1 MWTVFL
7 VEDESF
13 VREAIR
19 ETVDWERHG
28 FCVTGEAGN
37 GREALAAILELKPD
51 VVIADIVMPDMDGIE
66 LLKETRKAGIRSRFI
81 MLTAMNHF
89 DYARDALQ
97 YGAYNYLLKLS
108 LNDDI
113 LLENLA
119 RIKGELL
126 EELKAA
132 GEALYP
138 FYHRIWSGFRGT
150 GAPVHED
157 QAGTVAAAA
166 ADKFRNLG
174 LDIIGVLS
182 GAAPASMEQAGIR
195 KETYL
200 LVQSFYEGGQTTF
213 FCWRFHGKEEDIR
226 LYKPDFPAG
235 TAACSSLARLSED
248 WRRALNQLNGVW
260 YGREASA
267 MKEWQNGID
276 RRPETPH
283 RAPEATFGAKK
294 HPPIAELEAELIR
307 CFEERDEPKCAEAA
321 ALMWESMEATSFS
334 HMEVKMLAAHL
345 LHILA
350 RLAGRTSEDREGINS
365 AISHESL
372 LGYVL
377 QTIRELIRHLKE
389 ENVSFTDHP
398 EVNRVIQ
405 YMLEHYKEN
414 IKIADLAKLVAIN
427 GDYLSTVFGK
437 KTGLTPIAY
446 LQNIRI
452 EQAKRLLLHA
462 KLSVEEI
469 AFQTGFAD
477 DAYFIK
483 VFKRMVGQTPSS
495 FRRQNNI

>member
-1 MWTVFL
+1 MWTVLL
-7 VEDESF
+7 VEDEGF

-19 ETVDWERHG
+19 ETVDWECHG
-28 FCVTGEAGN
+28 FCVAGEAGN

-51 VVIADIVMPDMDGIE
+51 VVIADIVMPGLDGIE

-81 MLTAMNHF
+81 MLTAMSHF
-89 DYARDALQ
+89 EYARDALQ
-97 YGAYNYLLKLS
+97 YGAFNYLLKLS
-108 LNDDI
+108 LHDDV
-113 LLENLA
+113 LLDNLA
-119 RIKGELL
+119 RIKAELL
-126 EELKAA
+126 EELKGS

-138 FYHRIWSGFRGT
+138 FYHRTWSDIRET
-150 GAPVHED
+150 GASAHGD
-157 QAGTVAAAA
+157 QTGTIAAAA
-166 ADKFRNLG
+166 AEKFRTLG
-174 LDIIGVLS
+174 LDIIAVLS
-182 GAAPASMEQAGIR
+182 GAVPASADQAGIR
-195 KETYL
+195 PEAYL

-213 FCWRFHGKEEDIR
+213 FCWKFHRKEEDVR
-226 LYKPDFPAG
+226 LDKPDFPAG
-235 TAACSSLARLSED
+235 LAAGSSLVRLPQD
-248 WRRALNQLNGVW
+248 WRRALNQLNGDW
-260 YGREASA
+260 YGREASPK
-267 MKEWQNGID
+267 KE
-276 RRPETPH
+276 RH
-283 RAPEATFGAKK
+283 KL
-294 HPPIAELEAELIR
+294 PPIAELDAELIR
-307 CFEERDEPKCAEAA
+307 CFEERDESKCAEAA
-321 ALMWESMEATSFS
+321 ALMWESMEASSFS

-350 RLAGRTSEDREGINS
+350 RLAGRKSEDRDGINS
-365 AISHESL
+365 AVGHESL
-372 LGYVL
+372 LVHVQ

-389 ENVSFTDHP
+389 ENVRFTDHP

-414 IKIADLAKLVAIN
+414 IKVTDLAKLVAIN

-452 EQAKRLLLHA
+452 EQAKRLLLHT

-495 FRRQNNI
+495 FRRENNL

>member
-1 MWTVFL
+1 MWTVLL
-7 VEDESF
+7 VEDEGF

-28 FCVTGEAGN
+28 FCVAGEAGN
-37 GREALAAILELKPD
+37 GKEALAAILELRPD
-51 VVIADIVMPDMDGIE
+51 VVIADIVMPGMDGIE

-81 MLTAMNHF
+81 MLTAMSHF

-97 YGAYNYLLKLS
+97 YGAFNYLLKLS
-108 LNDDI
+108 LNDDV

-126 EELKAA
+126 EELRGA

-138 FYHRIWSGFRGT
+138 LYHRTWSSIRGT
-150 GAPVHED
+150 GASAHED
-157 QAGTVAAAA
+157 QAGTVAAAE
-166 ADKFRNLG
+166 KFRSLR
-174 LDIIGVLS
+174 LDIIAVLS
-182 GAAPASMEQAGIR
+182 GAAPAAADQAGIR
-195 KETYL
+195 AEEYL

-213 FCWRFHGKEEDIR
+213 FCWSFQKNADHARWN
-226 LYKPDFPAG
+226 KPNRPAG
-235 TAACSSLARLSED
+235 LAAGSSLARLSQD
-248 WRRALNQLNGVW
+248 WRSALNQFNGDW
-260 YGREASA
+260 YGCEASP
-267 MKEWQNGID
+267 MKEQN
-276 RRPETPH
+276 ELS
-283 RAPEATFGAKK
+283 
-294 HPPIAELEAELIR
+294 PIAELEAELIR
-307 CFEERDEPKCAEAA
+307 CFEERNETKCAEVAT
-321 ALMWESMEATSFS
+321 LIWEGMEASSFS
-334 HMEVKMLAAHL
+334 HMEVKMLASHL

-350 RLAGRTSEDREGINS
+350 MLAGRKSEDLEGINS
-365 AISHESL
+365 AISHKSL
-372 LGYVL
+372 LAHVL
-377 QTIRELIRHLKE
+377 LTIRELIRHLKE
-389 ENVSFTDHP
+389 EHVSFTDHP

-414 IKIADLAKLVAIN
+414 IKVTDLAKLVAIN
-427 GDYLSTVFGK
+427 VDYLSTVFGK

-483 VFKRMVGQTPSS
+483 VFKRLVGQTPSS
-495 FRRQNNI
+495 FRRENNI

>member
-1 MWTVFL
+1 MWTVLL
-7 VEDESF
+7 VEDEGF

-28 FCVTGEAGN
+28 FCVAGEAGN

-51 VVIADIVMPDMDGIE
+51 VVIADIVMPGMDGIE

-81 MLTAMNHF
+81 MLTAMSHF

-97 YGAYNYLLKLS
+97 FGAFNYLLKLS
-108 LNDDI
+108 LNDDV

-126 EELKAA
+126 EELRGA

-138 FYHRIWSGFRGT
+138 LYHRTWSGIQGT
-150 GAPVHED
+150 SASAHED
-157 QAGTVAAAA
+157 QGTVAAAE
-166 ADKFRNLG
+166 KFRSLR
-174 LDIIGVLS
+174 LDIIAVLS
-182 GAAPASMEQAGIR
+182 GAVPAAADQAGIR
-195 KETYL
+195 PEAYL
-200 LVQSFYEGGQTTF
+200 LIQSFYEGGQTTF
-213 FCWRFHGKEEDIR
+213 FCWSFQKNKADHARWN
-226 LYKPDFPAG
+226 KPNRPAG
-235 TAACSSLARLSED
+235 LAAGSSLARLSQD
-248 WRRALNQLNGVW
+248 WRSALNQLNGDW
-260 YGREASA
+260 YGREGSPV
-267 MKEWQNGID
+267 KE
-276 RRPETPH
+276 RH
-283 RAPEATFGAKK
+283 AL
-294 HPPIAELEAELIR
+294 PPIAELEAELIR
-307 CFEERDEPKCAEAA
+307 CFEERNVPKCAEAA
-321 ALMWESMEATSFS
+321 TVIWESMETSSFS

-350 RLAGRTSEDREGINS
+350 MLAGRKSEDLEGINVNS

-372 LGYVL
+372 LSHVL
-377 QTIRELIRHLKE
+377 QTIRDLIRHLKE
-389 ENVSFTDHP
+389 EHVSFTDHP

-414 IKIADLAKLVAIN
+414 IKVTDLAKLVAIN
-427 GDYLSTVFGK
+427 VDYLSTVFGK

-495 FRRQNNI
+495 FRRENNI